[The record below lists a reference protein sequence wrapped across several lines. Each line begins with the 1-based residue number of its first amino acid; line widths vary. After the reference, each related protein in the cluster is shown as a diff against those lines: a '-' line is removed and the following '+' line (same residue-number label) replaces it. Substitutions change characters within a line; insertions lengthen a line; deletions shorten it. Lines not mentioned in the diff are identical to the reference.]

1 MKKMA
6 KVLTKHED
14 RSRNLTEGG
23 GEGKHPLIKKK
34 KKYKIF
40 FFTLDPNIYK
50 QRNDSGQVDIFVKKE
65 YVIPHC
71 KKLSF
76 KNLTDLM
83 EEDLIPTHPTSLDLP
98 LKQDLEYLDFVNNK
112 DLSQLKLRSASDH
125 HMMFFPLFSIL
136 HQVI

>member
-1 MKKMA
+1 M
-6 KVLTKHED
+6 
-14 RSRNLTEGG
+14 
-23 GEGKHPLIKKK
+23 
-34 KKYKIF
+34 
-40 FFTLDPNIYK
+40 
-50 QRNDSGQVDIFVKKE
+50 KKE
-65 YVIPHC
+65 YVIPHF

-83 EEDLIPTHPTSLDLP
+83 EGDLIPTHPTSLDLP
-98 LKQDLEYLDFVNNK
+98 LKQDLEYLDFVNKK